1 MNKKAY
7 GVASILV
14 VLVIMSLTSILA
26 LNKYHEINLDKYF
39 FINDYLYMQS
49 CSIKDKEENDLNNIK
64 GHSISFNK
72 DGKVN
77 MAQTIDFNNG
87 NVVIHLGSGYLT
99 YE

>member
-7 GVASILV
+7 GLVSLLVAL
-14 VLVIMSLTSILA
+14 LIMSCISLITI
-26 LNKYHEINLDKYF
+26 NNYHEINLDKYF
-39 FINDYLYMQS
+39 FINNYLYEQS
-49 CSIKDKEENDLNNIK
+49 NSIAEKQRIDLNNK
-64 GHSISFNK
+64 EGRSIYFNK

-87 NVVIHLGSGYLT
+87 KVVIHVGSGYLT